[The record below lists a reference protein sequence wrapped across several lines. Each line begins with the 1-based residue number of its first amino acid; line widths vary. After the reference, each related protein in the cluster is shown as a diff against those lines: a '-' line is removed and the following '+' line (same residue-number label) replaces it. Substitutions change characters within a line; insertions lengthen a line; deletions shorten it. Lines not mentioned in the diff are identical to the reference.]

1 MKKIEKILVPVDFS
15 ECSANAFRYALQFA
29 DKYSAKIHLQHVVS
43 QDIALDYPILVA
55 QETSRLLKEA
65 RIRLNEFVGK
75 TLLQVEMDKT
85 LKNVPVIHSDISVG
99 PPLALVVEKAAQE
112 DVDLILM
119 GTQGEHHALDKL
131 FGGMTTYVLK
141 NAHCPVL
148 VVPENA
154 TATNILNI
162 GYATDLR
169 AADPY
174 YIWELSKLL
183 SPFNAIFNVC
193 HVHLKDEPEHEL
205 DLQEMEIFFSGKSP
219 SLQIKFCEDTAET
232 IEAGLNEFAEIYG
245 IDLMVM
251 LSPKRGFFAN
261 LMHKSATRKLVFAS
275 KVPILVI
282 R

>member
-29 DKYSAKIHLQHVVS
+29 DKYGAKILLQHIVS

-55 QETSRLLKEA
+55 QETTRLLKEA
-65 RIRLNEFVGK
+65 RIELNKFVGE

-85 LKNVPVIHSDISVG
+85 LKNVPIIHSDILLG

-112 DVDLILM
+112 DIDLILM
-119 GTQGEHHALDKL
+119 GTQGEHNALDKL

-141 NAHCPVL
+141 NAHCSVL

-154 TATNILNI
+154 TATKILNI
-162 GYATDLR
+162 GYATDLT
-169 AADPY
+169 AADPF
-174 YIWELSKLL
+174 YIWELGKLL
-183 SPFNAIFNVC
+183 SPFHAIFNVC
-193 HVHLKDEPEHEL
+193 HVHLAEEPTHEL
-205 DLQEMEIFFSGKSP
+205 DLQEIEKFFGGKSP
-219 SLQIKFCEDTAET
+219 ALQIKFCEDTAET
-232 IEAGLNEFAEIYG
+232 IEDGLNEFAEIYG